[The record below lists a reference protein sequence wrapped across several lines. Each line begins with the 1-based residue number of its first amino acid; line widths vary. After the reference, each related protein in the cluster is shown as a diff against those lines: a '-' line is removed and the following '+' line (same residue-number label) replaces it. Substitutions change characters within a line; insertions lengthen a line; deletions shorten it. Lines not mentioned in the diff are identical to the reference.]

1 MKRILTILLA
11 VAVLGL
17 QIALYTSVT
26 GSGEGLTIV
35 VTFPFLYNDAK
46 ALACEGDAV
55 VNLVKP
61 GMDPHEYQL
70 TPSDIDLIKKAD
82 LIVSTGHTP
91 FEIKIRELAS
101 SGQIRARLIELPSIE
116 GMALLRHTQ
125 TGALNYHGIQ
135 LYPQNY
141 ALLIKAI
148 ESTLETLRPECAEV
162 YKANAAKM
170 LQELNNLN
178 STVKKFS
185 KLLAVVDLP
194 PLQYIATWLG
204 LEVKYILVRE
214 EGAPIMPQDY
224 IEVEKLLASAKNVV
238 VIATEEGVAE
248 TKLRSM
254 SGERGVAFISLPNPL
269 LYNGTLDYLRVTAQ
283 IVNNVSLTTGS
294 PQTKGFSIS
303 TSMLVGVVVLLAV
316 MVVIALYTWL
326 RR

>member
-1 MKRILTILLA
+1 MKRLLTILFV

-17 QIALYTSVT
+17 QIAPYASVA

-35 VTFPFLYNDAK
+35 VTFPFLYNDVG

-61 GMDPHEYQL
+61 GIDPHEYQL
-70 TPSDIDLIKKAD
+70 TPSDIDLIKRAD

-101 SGQIRARLIELPSIE
+101 SGQIRARLVELPSIE
-116 GMALLRHTQ
+116 GVVLLRHPR

-148 ESTLETLRPECAEV
+148 ESTLEALRPECAEV
-162 YKANAAKM
+162 YKANAEKM
-170 LQELNNLN
+170 LQELSNLN

-194 PLQYIATWLG
+194 PLQYIAAWLG
-204 LEVKYILVRE
+204 LEVKHILVVE
-214 EGAPIMPQDY
+214 EGVPIMPQDY
-224 IEVEKLLASAKNVV
+224 MEVEELLASAKH
-238 VIATEEGVAE
+238 VIVMATKEGVAE
-248 TKLRSM
+248 AKLRSM
-254 SGERGVAFISLPNPL
+254 SREHGVAFISLPNPL

-283 IVNNVSLTTGS
+283 IVNNVSLATGS

-303 TSMLVGVVVLLAV
+303 TSMLVGVAVLLAV
-316 MVVIALYTWL
+316 IVVIVLYTWL